1 MNVSTMRNIARF
13 SIVARRL
20 FHRLEANSISDT
32 LRRDMRQ
39 TTIITLIS
47 EIPTVANMIAT
58 EDLVLSVLVMLSVLL
73 TVHNMDDKKLL
84 PPT

>member
-1 MNVSTMRNIARF
+1 MNVSTMGNIARF

-20 FHRLEANSISDT
+20 FHRLEADSISDM
-32 LRRDMRQ
+32 LRSAMTQ

-47 EIPTVANMIAT
+47 EIPTVANMLAT
-58 EDLVLSVLVMLSVLL
+58 EDLVLSVLVVLSVLL
-73 TVHNMDDKKLL
+73 TVHNMDDNKFL